1 MANKKILIIEDDET
15 FSEILYEYL
24 LLKGFEIAVAN
35 NGDMGLE
42 LYASFIPDLI
52 LLDIVLPGMNG
63 AEVAKTIRLKDKIT
77 PILFISGS
85 ENTNEDQI
93 RSFSSGGND
102 HLKKGFHLDL
112 LYYKIIDRLNFQI
125 IPDNNTFQTRLG
137 NGILTI
143 GNSILSYKNRDIEI
157 IDREEQLLKILFE
170 NPNQIIN
177 RKKLI
182 ESIWK
187 CWSENNNRML
197 SNYIK
202 TIKYKLTPLKK
213 YFHIKTYYGIGYMLQ
228 IKIKEK

>member
-24 LLKGFEIAVAN
+24 LLKGFETAVAN
-35 NGDMGLE
+35 DGDRGLE
-42 LYASFIPDLI
+42 LYASFVPDLI
-52 LLDIVLPGMNG
+52 LLDIALPGTNG
-63 AEVAKTIRLKDKIT
+63 PEVAKTIRLKDKIT
-77 PILFISGS
+77 PILFMSGS
-85 ENTNEDQI
+85 ENTDEDQI

-112 LYYKIIDRLNFQI
+112 LYCKIIDRLNSQI
-125 IPDNNTFQTRLG
+125 IPDNNIFQIRLG
-137 NGILTI
+137 NDILTI
-143 GNSILSYKNRDIEI
+143 SNSILSYKNRNIEI
-157 IDREEQLLKILFE
+157 IDREEQLLKILFG

-187 CWSENNNRML
+187 YWSESNNQML

-202 TIKYKLTPLKK
+202 TIKHKLNPLKK
-213 YFHIKTYYGIGYMLQ
+213 YFRIQTYYGAGYMLQ
-228 IKIKEK
+228 IKIKGK